1 MAVIGNW
8 GFDVV
13 FSVSEQQV
21 MTFNN
26 FTRTIASEWATHSRI
41 GKKDQAEYLRP
52 ALQKISFQMTL
63 DATHGV
69 RPRATLE
76 MLEDHTERG
85 LVYALVIGGKRV
97 GRNKWRITEC
107 TEAWETVY
115 NGGELVRAKVTVTME
130 EYL

>member
-1 MAVIGNW
+1 MAIGNW

-13 FSVSEQQV
+13 FSVSEQRLL
-21 MTFNN
+21 TFQNLN
-26 FTRTIASEWATHSRI
+26 RSISSEWANHTRI

-52 ALQKISFQMTL
+52 GLQKITFDMTL

-76 MLEDHTERG
+76 MLEDHCERG
-85 LVYALVIGGKRV
+85 LVYTLVIGGKRI
-97 GRNKWRITEC
+97 GKNKWRLTEVG
-107 TEAWETVY
+107 EAWEVVL
-115 NGGELVRAKVTVTME
+115 NGGELVRAKVSVTME